1 MPNSVSSV
9 LRMTVYGRKSLQHCG
24 KQERGSIRKNTL
36 NSMPDAPRVFIDSSV
51 LFSAT
56 KSLLGG
62 SFRLIEECA
71 LKKCEAKRSPAPR
84 TQMKIWCEACLP
96 LATWK

>member
-1 MPNSVSSV
+1 
-9 LRMTVYGRKSLQHCG
+9 
-24 KQERGSIRKNTL
+24 
-36 NSMPDAPRVFIDSSV
+36 MPDAPRVFIDSSV

-62 SFRLIEECA
+62 SFRLLEECA

-84 TQMKIWCEACLP
+84 IRMILWCVDTLRLMSC
-96 LATWK
+96 K